1 MQMKYIKG
9 MLIFAVAM
17 GITAGSWSEEAA
29 EKSDKD
35 HGIRVSL
42 GAAPGINEGEIMG
55 SNFDIEDDTGGQIE
69 VLYQRRH
76 WTKDNPNF
84 AGIWGAGIFF
94 ASASGT
100 DNIVPVYDYDLTAF
114 GIMGQGGVAWKIG
127 DIVVIE
133 AQPYL
138 GLGGASV
145 EITDFSD
152 GSAPY
157 WMYGI
162 KGGVFVE
169 LGKSFELGAEVGY
182 QGISSTVELDF
193 GGPTEDLELTG
204 DGLHAALVLA
214 IKF

>member
-1 MQMKYIKG
+1 MKYVKR
-9 MLIFAVAM
+9 MLILAVAM
-17 GITAGSWSEEAA
+17 GVIAESWAEEVAA
-29 EKSDKD
+29 KTDKD

-42 GAAPGINEGEIMG
+42 GVAPGINEGEIMG
-55 SNFDIEDDTGGQIE
+55 FTGAFDDDAGGQIE

-76 WTKDNPNF
+76 WTKNNPNF
-84 AGIWGAGIFF
+84 AGIWGAGLFI

-100 DNIVPVYDYDLTAF
+100 DAENPDFEVDLTAF
-114 GIMGQGGVAWKIG
+114 GIMGQGGVAYKLG
-127 DIVVIE
+127 DVVVIE

-138 GLGGASV
+138 GLGGANA
-145 EITDFSD
+145 EITGFTD
-152 GSAPY
+152 GGASY
-157 WMYGI
+157 VMYGI

-193 GGPTEDLELTG
+193 GGPTADLELTG

>member
-1 MQMKYIKG
+1 MKYVKG

-17 GITAGSWSEEAA
+17 GVTAGSWAEEATA
-29 EKSDKD
+29 KSDND
-35 HGIRVSL
+35 HGIRISL
-42 GAAPGINEGEIMG
+42 GVAPGINEGEIMG
-55 SNFDIEDDTGGQIE
+55 SNFVIEDDTGGQIE

-84 AGIWGAGIFF
+84 AGIWGAGLFY
-94 ASASGT
+94 ANASGT
-100 DNIVPVYDYDLTAF
+100 DTIAPVYDYDLTAF

-138 GLGGASV
+138 GLGVANAQITGFTDGGATYV
-145 EITDFSD
+145 
-152 GSAPY
+152 
-157 WMYGI
+157 MYGI

-193 GGPTEDLELTG
+193 GGGDTEDLELTG